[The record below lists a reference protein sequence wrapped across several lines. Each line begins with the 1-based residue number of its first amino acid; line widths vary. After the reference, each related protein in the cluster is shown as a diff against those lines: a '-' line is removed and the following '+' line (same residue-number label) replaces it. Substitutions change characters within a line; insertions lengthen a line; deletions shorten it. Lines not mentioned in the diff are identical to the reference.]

1 MAGRLEGKVAFI
13 TGAARGQ
20 GRSHAVRLAS
30 EGADIIAVDAC
41 APIGT
46 AEYSMATQDD
56 LAATVSAVEATGR
69 RIDAHVV
76 DVRDLPSLR
85 AAVDASVRRF
95 GRLDV
100 VVANA
105 GFASYAPADVLTEDQ
120 WDEMIAVNLSGVWRT
135 VRASIAHVVD
145 GGRGGSVILVSSA
158 AGLRGIP
165 NAAHYAAAKHGVVGL
180 MKVLALE
187 FGSHQIRVNTIHPT
201 TVETPMTQNDA
212 TLELFLPGKPRHEQT
227 QEAYARIA
235 QRLNVMP
242 IPWIQPDVVSDLVA
256 FLASEDARFI
266 TGTAIPVDAGMS
278 VRW

>member
-1 MAGRLEGKVAFI
+1 MTGTLEGKVAFV

-20 GRSHAVRLAS
+20 GRSHAVRLAN
-30 EGADIIAVDAC
+30 EGADIIAVDLC
-41 APIGT
+41 ATVNT
-46 AEYSMATQDD
+46 AEYPMATKED
-56 LAATVSAVEATGR
+56 LAATVAAVQATGR
-69 RIDAHVV
+69 RIEAHVA
-76 DVRDLPSLR
+76 DVRELAALR
-85 AAVDASVRRF
+85 AAVDAGVERF

-105 GFASYAPADVLTEDQ
+105 GFASYGPSNQLTEEQ

-135 VRASIAHVVD
+135 VRASIDHVVA
-145 GGRGGSVILVSSA
+145 GGRGGSVVVISSA

-187 FGSHQIRVNTIHPT
+187 FGAHRIRVNTVHPT

-212 TLELFLPGKPRHEQT
+212 TIELFLPGRPRDDQT
-227 QEAYARIA
+227 QHAYARIA
-235 QRLNVMP
+235 QRLNVLP
-242 IPWIQPDVVSDLVA
+242 VPWIQPDTVSDLVT
-256 FLASEDARFI
+256 FLASDAAQYI
-266 TGTAIPVDAGMS
+266 TGTSIPVDAGMS